1 MKESLYLAFD
11 LETVGLP
18 WEYFDESQ
26 QEYLLR
32 GAATEED
39 RDKKIRE
46 LALSPLCAKIVCI
59 GISVIRGTGEEQWHT
74 EKEGALVLDETM
86 ADGEQ
91 RRETLDSGLNLV
103 YSNEVGLLNGFWKML
118 LHYPSIHL
126 VSFNG
131 RGFDAPFLMLRSA
144 VHHIRPVRNLMGGTK
159 WNYPHHTDLADELS
173 YFGYQT
179 SGPLRR
185 FNFDFY
191 ARCFGIPSPKGQ
203 GVDGSKV
210 GEFYEAG
217 RLPEIAEYCMRD
229 VRATWELYLFWKKYL
244 AFEKYGN

>member
-1 MKESLYLAFD
+1 MKESLYLVFD

-18 WEYFDESQ
+18 LACFDESQ

-32 GAATEED
+32 GTTTEEEQE
-39 RDKKIRE
+39 KKIRE

-59 GISVIRGTGEEQWHT
+59 GLSIIRGNEEKWEM

-86 ADGEQ
+86 ADGDQ
-91 RRETLDSGLNLV
+91 RREVLDSDLQLV
-103 YSNEVGLLNGFWKML
+103 YSNEAGMISGFWKIL

-144 VHHIRPVRNLMGGTK
+144 IHRVRPARNLMGGTK
-159 WNYPHHTDLADELS
+159 WNYPLHTDLADELS
-173 YFGYQT
+173 YFGYQS

-191 ARCFGIPSPKGQ
+191 ARSFGIPSPKGQ

-229 VRATWELYLFWKKYL
+229 VRATWELYRFWKQYL
-244 AFEKYGN
+244 SF